1 MSNKWQ
7 VEYWMKKLPETIPP
21 TMSTR
26 EAFNKMR
33 SSSFRH
39 LLVVQDGQLL
49 GLVSDRDLRRP
60 DLSKGEDGW
69 NSLYTPNEDDEVRYI
84 MATEL
89 QTIKSNEHIHKA
101 VKLLVEYRYGALPVI
116 NDQDSPIGILS
127 VYDLLKS
134 YDEILEK
141 CGSNIEF

>member
-1 MSNKWQ
+1 MSNKWE
-7 VEYWMKKLPETIPP
+7 VGYWMKKLPQTIPP

-33 SSSFRH
+33 SGSFRH

-69 NSLYTPNEDDEVRYI
+69 NALYTPNEQDEVRYI

-89 QTIKSNEHIHKA
+89 QTIRADDHIHKA
-101 VKLLVEYRYGALPVI
+101 VKILAEYRYGALPVI
-116 NDQDSPIGILS
+116 NNQDNPIGILS
-127 VYDLLKS
+127 IYDLLKS
-134 YDEILEK
+134 FDEILDK
-141 CGSNIEF
+141 CGSSIEL

>member
-1 MSNKWQ
+1 MSDKWQ
-7 VEYWMKKLPETIPP
+7 VEYWMKKLPQTIPP

-26 EAFNKMR
+26 DAFNKMR
-33 SSSFRH
+33 SGNLRH

-69 NSLYTPNEDDEVRYI
+69 NALYTPNEEDEVRYI

-89 QTIKSNEHIHKA
+89 QTIRANDDIHKA
-101 VKLLVEYRYGALPVI
+101 VKILAEYRYGALPVI
-116 NDQDSPIGILS
+116 NDQGNPIGILS
-127 VYDLLKS
+127 IYDLLKS
-134 YDEILEK
+134 FDEILDK
-141 CGSNIEF
+141 SRSSIEF